1 MGRRVAWVTLAL
13 VGTLLLGSGAVVGWR
28 WYERERERREAVAR
42 YIRETER
49 FSTPEIQAILP
60 YANPRAITQT
70 YHLLLE
76 ITPPPEMQE
85 AHENLLEG
93 YRFVFAGQKMILQA
107 GTDGVVRA
115 EGQFMV
121 EWGLSRVG
129 EHHRLLQEWRR

>member
-1 MGRRVAWVTLAL
+1 MRRLFAWVTLAL
-13 VGTLLLGSGAVVGWR
+13 VALLMLGTGGTVGWR
-28 WYERERERREAVAR
+28 WYRKEHARREAIAD
-42 YIRETER
+42 YIRRTER
-49 FSTPEIQAILP
+49 YSSPEIQAILP

-76 ITPPPEMQE
+76 IAPPPEMRE
-85 AHENLLEG
+85 AHDNLLEG

-107 GTDGVVRA
+107 GRDGVALA

-129 EHHRLLQEWRR
+129 EHRRLLEAYRR